1 MAINRHAKRF
11 LSIDDDRTLQMI
23 VKQILTKSFG
33 PQTLEVFQASTG
45 EEGLQIMRD
54 IKPDIILCDIH
65 MPGMNGFEVCERVRE
80 LKLRSAVIL
89 MSAYDAEQDNA
100 IKASETGAD
109 AYLSKPLKK
118 GELLFVVNFVMRVA
132 HLNDAVFEKNKQL
145 EASLGQLKQ
154 FHQKLASLNEELRN
168 DKRRLGA
175 SLKEMTDLNQQ
186 LESKNEQISSMVD
199 ELANRFDSTEGLLA
213 TIIELH
219 QTEHRGHSERVA
231 ETSVYIAEKLGL
243 TDYQVRNVKS
253 AARLH
258 ELGIV
263 ALPTQKKR
271 EEALSE
277 GERGKFGSKA
287 TTNHALV
294 GEMLLKEFPGFEMIA
309 EIIRHLHEN
318 VDGSGSPDGMYGDR
332 IPVGSR
338 IVCAASYFDHNR
350 MMFPDKPKTEILAN
364 MDEKTGTIFDEAIMG
379 VLSEYVDSMGDVKEA
394 PTMECSVF
402 ALAEGMELASDIF
415 SESGINLLRKGTVLD
430 KETLDKVLKFHN
442 VDPITGIVKVKQPS

>member
-1 MAINRHAKRF
+1 M
-11 LSIDDDRTLQMI
+11 
-23 VKQILTKSFG
+23 KSFG
-33 PQTLEVFQASTG
+33 PEVLEVFQAGTG
-45 EEGLQIMRD
+45 EEGLQMMRE

-65 MPGMNGFEVCERVRE
+65 MPGMDGFEVCQRVRE

-154 FHQKLASLNEELRN
+154 FHHKLASLNEELRN
-168 DKRRLGA
+168 DKRRLGS
-175 SLKEMTDLNQQ
+175 SLKEMTELNEQ
-186 LESKNEQISSMVD
+186 LENKNQQISSMVE

-231 ETSVYIAEKLGL
+231 QAAIHIAGKMGL
-243 TDYQVRNVKS
+243 TDYQIRNVKS

-263 ALPTQKKR
+263 ALPTQEKR
-271 EEALSE
+271 KEAVKE
-277 GERGKFGSKA
+277 GERNDSEVSAA
-287 TTNHALV
+287 TTNHPLV
-294 GEMLLKEFPGFEMIA
+294 GEMLLKEFPGFELIA

-318 VDGSGSPDGMYGDR
+318 VDGSGRPDGMYGDR
-332 IPVGSR
+332 IPIGSR
-338 IVCAASYFDHNR
+338 IVCAASYFDHIK
-350 MMFPDKPKTEILAN
+350 MSSPGKSGAEILSR
-364 MDEKTGTIFDEAIMG
+364 MEEKSGSIFDEAVLG
-379 VLSEYVDSMGDVKEA
+379 VLAEYVDSQGDVKEV

-415 SESGINLLRKGTVLD
+415 SESGINLLRKGMVLD
-430 KETLDKVLKFHN
+430 KETLDKVLRFHN
-442 VDPITGIVKVKQPS
+442 VDPISGIIKVKQPS

>member
-1 MAINRHAKRF
+1 MAITKSTKRF

-33 PQTLEVFQASTG
+33 AETLEVFQASTG
-45 EEGLQIMRD
+45 EEGLQIMRE

-65 MPGMNGFEVCERVRE
+65 MPGMDGFEVCQRVRE

-186 LESKNEQISSMVD
+186 LENKNQQISSMVE
-199 ELANRFDSTEGLLA
+199 ELANRFDSTEGLLV

-219 QTEHRGHSERVA
+219 QAEHRGHSERVA
-231 ETSVYIAEKLGL
+231 TSSVYIAEKLGL
-243 TDYQVRNVKS
+243 TDYQIRNVKS

-263 ALPTQKKR
+263 ALPTQEKR
-271 EEALSE
+271 KEALKE
-277 GERGKFGSKA
+277 GDDSKSKA
-287 TTNHALV
+287 ATSHPLV
-294 GEMLLKEFPGFEMIA
+294 GEMLLKEFPGFELIA

-318 VDGSGSPDGMYGDR
+318 VDGSGSPDGIYGDR
-332 IPVGSR
+332 IPIGSR
-338 IVCAASYFDHNR
+338 IVCAASYFDHIR
-350 MMFPDKPKTEILAN
+350 MASPDKSGAEILAK
-364 MDEKTGTIFDEAIMG
+364 MDEKTGVIFDEAIME
-379 VLSEYVDSMGDVKEA
+379 VLKEYVESRGEVEEA
-394 PTMECSVF
+394 PVMECSVF

-415 SESGINLLRKGTVLD
+415 SESGINLLRKGTVLNQ
-430 KETLDKVLKFHN
+430 ETLDKILKFHN
-442 VDPITGIVKVKQPS
+442 VDPISGIIKVKQPS

>member
-1 MAINRHAKRF
+1 
-11 LSIDDDRTLQMI
+11 MI
-23 VKQILTKSFG
+23 VKQILNKSFG
-33 PQTLEVFQASTG
+33 PQVLEIFQAGTG
-45 EEGLQIMRD
+45 EEGLKMMRE

-65 MPGMNGFEVCERVRE
+65 MPGMDGFEVCQKVRE

-89 MSAYDAEQDNA
+89 MSAYDSEQDNA

-154 FHQKLASLNEELRN
+154 FHQKLAALNEELRN
-168 DKRRLGA
+168 DKRRLGV
-175 SLKEMTDLNQQ
+175 SLKEMMELNDQ
-186 LESKNEQISSMVD
+186 LENKNEQISSMVD
-199 ELANRFDSTEGLLA
+199 ELASRFDSTEGLLA

-219 QTEHRGHSERVA
+219 QTEHRGHSERVT
-231 ETSVYIAEKLGL
+231 ETAIYIAEKLGL
-243 TDYQVRNVKS
+243 TEYQVRNVKS

-263 ALPTQKKR
+263 AMPTVEKR
-271 EEALSE
+271 KEAINEEELD
-277 GERGKFGSKA
+277 FSKNKPK
-287 TTNHALV
+287 TNHPLV
-294 GEMLLKEFPGFEMIA
+294 GEMLLKEFPGFEMVA

-332 IPVGSR
+332 IPMGSR
-338 IVCAASYFDHNR
+338 IVSAASYFDHNK
-350 MMFPDKPKTEILAN
+350 MAHPDRSNEDIFAK
-364 MDEKTGTIFDEAIMG
+364 MDEKTGIIFDESIMSALG
-379 VLSEYVDSMGDVKEA
+379 EFIAQQGTVEEV

-402 ALAEGMELASDIF
+402 ALAAGMELAVDII
-415 SESGINLLRKGTVLD
+415 SASGINLLRKGTILD
-430 KETLDKVLKFHN
+430 QETLDKILKFHN
-442 VDPITGIVKVKQPS
+442 VDPISGIIKVKQPS

>member
-1 MAINRHAKRF
+1 LAINRPAKRF

-33 PQTLEVFQASTG
+33 SETLEVFQASTG
-45 EEGLQIMRD
+45 EEGLQIMRE

-65 MPGMNGFEVCERVRE
+65 MPGMDGFEVCERVRE
-80 LKLRSAVIL
+80 LKLRSAIIL

-100 IKASETGAD
+100 IKASATGAD

-145 EASLGQLKQ
+145 ESSLGQLKQ

-168 DKRRLGA
+168 DKRRLGS

-199 ELANRFDSTEGLLA
+199 ELADRFDSTEGLLA

-219 QTEHRGHSERVA
+219 QADHRGHSERVA
-231 ETSVYIAEKLGL
+231 ESSVYIAEKLGL
-243 TDYQVRNVKS
+243 TEYQVRNVKT

-263 ALPTQKKR
+263 ALPTQAKR
-271 EEALSE
+271 QEAISEE
-277 GERGKFGSKA
+277 ERDERQSNPS
-287 TTNHALV
+287 TNHPLV
-294 GEMLLKEFPGFEMIA
+294 GEMLLKEFPGFELIA

-332 IPVGSR
+332 IPIGSR
-338 IVCAASYFDHNR
+338 IVCAASFFDHNK
-350 MMFPDKPKTEILAN
+350 MASPGKSGAEILAK
-364 MDEKTGTIFDEAIMG
+364 MDEKTGVIFDEPIMRALG
-379 VLSEYVDSMGDVKEA
+379 EFVEGMGDDQEV

-402 ALAEGMELASDIF
+402 ALAEGMELASDIL
-415 SESGINLLRKGTVLD
+415 SESGINLLRKGTVLNQ
-430 KETLDKVLKFHN
+430 ETLDKILKFHN
-442 VDPITGIVKVKQPS
+442 VDPISGIIKVKQPS

>member
-1 MAINRHAKRF
+1 MNKFVKKF
-11 LSIDDDRTLQMI
+11 LSIDDDRTLQTI

-33 PQTLEVFQASTG
+33 PQVLEIFQAGTG
-45 EEGLQIMRD
+45 EEGLKMMRE
-54 IKPDIILCDIH
+54 IQPDIILCDIH
-65 MPGMNGFEVCERVRE
+65 MPGMDGFEVCQKLRE

-89 MSAYDAEQDNA
+89 MSAYDSEQDNA

-168 DKRRLGA
+168 DKRRLGV
-175 SLKEMTDLNQQ
+175 SLKEMTELNDQ

-199 ELANRFDSTEGLLA
+199 ELASLFDSTEGLLA

-219 QTEHRGHSERVA
+219 QVEHRGHSERVT
-231 ETSVYIAEKLGL
+231 ETAIFMAEKLGL
-243 TDYQVRNVKS
+243 TEYQIRNVKS

-263 ALPTQKKR
+263 ALPTPEKR
-271 EEALSE
+271 KEAANAEELDDI
-277 GERGKFGSKA
+277 KDKPK
-287 TTNHALV
+287 TNHPLV
-294 GEMLLKEFPGFEMIA
+294 GEMLLKEFPGFEMVA

-318 VDGSGSPDGMYGDR
+318 VDGTGSPDGMYGDR
-332 IPVGSR
+332 IPIGSR
-338 IVCAASYFDHNR
+338 IISAASYLDHNK
-350 MMFPDKPKTEILAN
+350 MAHPDRSNEDIYTK
-364 MDEKTGTIFDEAIMG
+364 MDEKTGIIFDESIMS
-379 VLSEYVDSMGDVKEA
+379 VLGEYIA
-394 PTMECSVF
+394 
-402 ALAEGMELASDIF
+402 
-415 SESGINLLRKGTVLD
+415 
-430 KETLDKVLKFHN
+430 
-442 VDPITGIVKVKQPS
+442 Q

>member
-1 MAINRHAKRF
+1 MSTTKNAKRF
-11 LSIDDDRTLQMI
+11 LSIDDDRTLQLI

-33 PQTLEVFQASTG
+33 PETLEVFQAGTG
-45 EEGLQIMRD
+45 EEGLQMMRE

-65 MPGMNGFEVCERVRE
+65 MPGMSGFDVCQRVRE

-154 FHQKLASLNEELRN
+154 FHHKLAALNEELRN
-168 DKRRLGA
+168 DKRRLGV
-175 SLKEMTDLNQQ
+175 SLKEMTELNEQ
-186 LESKNEQISSMVD
+186 LENKNQQISSMVE
-199 ELANRFDSTEGLLA
+199 ELASRFDSTEGLLA

-219 QTEHRGHSERVA
+219 QTKHRGHSERVA
-231 ETSVYIAEKLGL
+231 GISIYIAEKIGL
-243 TDYQVRNVKS
+243 TDYQIRNVKS

-263 ALPTQKKR
+263 ALPTQEKR
-271 EEALSE
+271 LEAINE
-277 GERGKFGSKA
+277 NKRDVFESKS
-287 TTNHALV
+287 TTNHPLV
-294 GEMLLKEFPGFEMIA
+294 GEMLLKEFPGFELIA

-318 VDGSGSPDGMYGDR
+318 VDGSGVPDGMYGDR
-332 IPVGSR
+332 IPIGSR

-350 MMFPDKPKTEILAN
+350 MASPEKPVAEILAK
-364 MDEKTGTIFDEAIMG
+364 MEAKTGIIFDDNVMAI
-379 VLSEYVDSMGDVKEA
+379 LAEYVDRQGDVKEV
-394 PTMECSVF
+394 PTMDCSVF

-415 SESGINLLRKGTVLD
+415 SASGINLLRKGTVLD
-430 KETLDKVLKFHN
+430 KETLDKILKFNN
-442 VDPITGIVKVKQPS
+442 VDPISGIIKVKQPS

>member
-1 MAINRHAKRF
+1 MAITRPPKRF

-33 PQTLEVFQASTG
+33 AETLEVFQASTG
-45 EEGLQIMRD
+45 EEGLQVMRE

-65 MPGMNGFEVCERVRE
+65 MPGMDGFEVCRNVRE
-80 LKLRSAVIL
+80 LQLRSAVIL

-118 GELLFVVNFVMRVA
+118 GELLFVVNFVMRLA
-132 HLNDAVFEKNKQL
+132 HLNDSVFEKNKQL
-145 EASLGQLKQ
+145 ESSLGQLKQ

-168 DKRRLGA
+168 DKRRLGV

-186 LESKNEQISSMVD
+186 LESKNQQISSMVE
-199 ELANRFDSTEGLLA
+199 ELADRFDSTEGLLA

-231 ETSVYIAEKLGL
+231 EMSIYIAEKIGL

-263 ALPTQKKR
+263 ALPTQEKR
-271 EEALSE
+271 KEALSE
-277 GERGKFGSKA
+277 GDEKKSPSS
-287 TTNHALV
+287 TSHPLV
-294 GEMLLKEFPGFEMIA
+294 GEMLLKEFPGFELIA

-338 IVCAASYFDHNR
+338 IVCATSYYDHLK
-350 MMFPDKPKTEILAN
+350 MMSPDKSGADILAK
-364 MDEKTGTIFDEAIMG
+364 MDEKTGIIFDESIIANLKEF
-379 VLSEYVDSMGDVKEA
+379 VASRGDVKEA
-394 PTMECSVF
+394 PSMECSVF

-430 KETLDKVLKFHN
+430 QETLDKILRFHN
-442 VDPITGIVKVKQPS
+442 VDPITGIIKVKQPS